1 MGEYRAETTI
11 SAEAITYMDNIL
23 KAYEELGIKVYL
35 NIYYQKENE
44 LPVQNADIVLSH
56 IDQYTQLWNKYSKV
70 IYCYNM
76 SLLGRY
82 GEWVKMN
89 PDDVEGSYD
98 IITEEQ
104 KTQIVH
110 KVLDNLPADM
120 YVTMRTPEL
129 KVYAEGH
136 SRYSDIGYDQSAFF
150 GSDYLD
156 VEIGQGGFKPY
167 TDSYLA
173 AMADAPY
180 AVMFGEAFTTN
191 WFNSNPDYAAIDALG
206 AIKSMSE
213 QRFGAFNVNHA
224 YGDIANYGGKIS
236 DTVMYQWKLKK
247 ISADDLGGLGVLV
260 TDSWFTGTRGN
271 KIVRSAFDY
280 IRDYLGYRISA
291 DSLSVTGGNNA
302 GEEINISMDLKNYG
316 FSAAFN
322 LESGFA
328 ILDENNNVVSEIIA
342 GNPTEWHST
351 NPEDYSDRTQLTHNV
366 TANMNLPTEAGTYKL
381 AFFLRN
387 DLGQTARLDNLVEYA
402 DGFNILH
409 MFSID

>member
-1 MGEYRAETTI
+1 MGEYRADATI
-11 SAEAITYMDNIL
+11 SAEALTYMDNIL
-23 KAYEELGIKVYL
+23 KAYEELGVKVYL
-35 NIYYQKENE
+35 NIYYQKEID
-44 LPVQNADIVLSH
+44 LPVQSADIVLSH
-56 IDQYTQLWNKYSKV
+56 IDQYATLWNKYSKV

-89 PDDVEGSYD
+89 PDDVEGDYET
-98 IITEEQ
+98 ITEDQ
-104 KTQIVH
+104 KKQIVH
-110 KVLDNLPADM
+110 KVLNELPADM
-120 YVTMRTPEL
+120 QVTMRDPEL

-136 SRYSDIGYDQSAFF
+136 SRYSNIGYDQSAFF

-156 VEIGQGGFKPY
+156 VEIGQGDFKPY
-167 TDSYLA
+167 TESYLT

-191 WFNSNPDYAAIDALG
+191 WFNNNPDYTAIDAWG

-224 YGDIANYGGKIS
+224 YGDYESYGRKIS

-247 ISADDLGGLGVLV
+247 ISSGDLSDLGVLV
-260 TDSWFTGTRGN
+260 TDSWFTGVRGN
-271 KIVRSAFDY
+271 NVVRSAFDY
-280 IRDYLGYRISA
+280 IKDYLGYRISV
-291 DSLSVTGGNNA
+291 DNLSVTGGNNV
-302 GEEINISMDLKNYG
+302 GDTVNISMDLKNYG

-328 ILDENNNVVSEIIA
+328 ILDENNNVVSEIVA
-342 GNPTEWHST
+342 GNPETWYST
-351 NPEDYSDRTQLTHNV
+351 NPQNYSDRVQLTHNI
-366 TANMNLPTEAGTYKL
+366 TANMNLPTNAGTYKI

-387 DLGQTARLDNLVEYA
+387 DLGQTARLDNLIEYA

-409 MFSID
+409 MFTIN